1 MLFEHV
7 AVSNSALSVLPR
19 YAIRAYCC
27 TLSVRRHTGNIKMNE
42 TGFLLLRS
50 NLCIFCECVEGHTC
64 EQKTPILCDPGA
76 LREVD
81 KRCLGTERRG
91 N

>member
-1 MLFEHV
+1 
-7 AVSNSALSVLPR
+7 
-19 YAIRAYCC
+19 
-27 TLSVRRHTGNIKMNE
+27 MNE

-50 NLCIFCECVEGHTC
+50 DLCIFCECVEGHTS

-81 KRCLGTERRG
+81 KRCLGMFLET
-91 N
+91 